1 MTKPRLWPVILVAA
15 AGCGQGLPPAA
26 DPGRARAALQTSLE
40 AWKEG
45 QSPDALRARS
55 PAIYFNDDA
64 WKADT
69 RLADYA
75 IRSEAANGQGWRCD
89 VQLTLQA
96 GDGQTRDRLASY
108 QIDTDPEIVIV
119 EQP

>member
-1 MTKPRLWPVILVAA
+1 MIKQRHWALILVAA

-40 AWKEG
+40 AWKAG

-64 WKADT
+64 WKADA

-75 IRSEAANGQGWRCD
+75 IQSEAANGQGWRCD
-89 VQLTLQA
+89 VQMTVQS
-96 GDGQTRDRLASY
+96 GDRPPRDRFASY
-108 QIDTDPEIVIV
+108 QIDTDPAIVIV